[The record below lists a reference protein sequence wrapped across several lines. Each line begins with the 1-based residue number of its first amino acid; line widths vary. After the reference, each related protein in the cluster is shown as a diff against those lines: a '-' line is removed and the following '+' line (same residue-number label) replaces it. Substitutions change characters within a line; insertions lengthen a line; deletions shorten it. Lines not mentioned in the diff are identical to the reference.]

1 MAALATVVKAESSEE
16 GRILL
21 GWAGQGIWLF
31 NDLILPLPFSRWQS
45 LAGPFVND
53 RGRRPGYSLVK
64 HWTKEGTSLTG
75 GGPLASHTRH
85 LCRFPCYPQ
94 RHFITASQPAFS
106 PLHWPL
112 GKCPRAGL
120 PGPALHHAHRNPLP
134 FPISLTNQVI

>member
-16 GRILL
+16 GWILL

-31 NDLILPLPFSRWQS
+31 NDHILPLPFSCWQS

-75 GGPLASHTRH
+75 GGPLASHARH
-85 LCRFPCYPQ
+85 SCRFPCYPQ
-94 RHFITASQPAFS
+94 RHFITASQPSVHSTGPLASAQVQVYQGQLSTMPTETTCHFPFLS
-106 PLHWPL
+106 PI
-112 GKCPRAGL
+112 R
-120 PGPALHHAHRNPLP
+120 
-134 FPISLTNQVI
+134 